1 MTEKTP
7 DALSPRPAYRIKVGD
22 KDITGRFQGRL
33 IELTLTDN
41 SGFEAD
47 QLDIELDDSD
57 GKLDLPEKGVRLSL
71 SLGWEGAGLV
81 DKGTYKVDELE
92 HTGPPDRLVIR
103 ARSTDMDGGLTT
115 RRENSYAGKTVS
127 EVVQAI
133 AMRNKFTWLVGKPLA
148 DQVIAHVDQTGESD
162 ANFLS
167 RLAKEFDA
175 IATVKNGTLLFIPAG
190 EPTSGSGMP
199 LPTISITRASG
210 DTHTFSVADRENYN
224 GVKAYYQ
231 DTRAGKRG
239 EVVIDASNATVT
251 KEKPDS
257 GKSKKKPRTAE
268 TIPNPENVKVLRH
281 TYASKANAERGA
293 RGEWRKIQRGVASF
307 TITLARGR
315 AELFPS
321 LHAKV
326 KGWKPQIDNTD
337 WCVGRVIHRF
347 NGNGY
352 TTTLELE
359 IKPDKLE
366 ESGTASKPTMTR

>member
-1 MTEKTP
+1 MTAKAP
-7 DALSPRPAYRIKVGD
+7 DSLSPRPAYRIKVGK

-33 IELTLTDN
+33 ISLTLTDN

-103 ARSTDMDGGLTT
+103 ARSADMDGGLTT
-115 RRENSYAGKTVS
+115 RREGSYAGKTVAQI
-127 EVVQAI
+127 VQSI
-133 AMRNKFTWLVGKPLA
+133 ALRNKFTWLVGKKLA
-148 DQVIAHVDQTGESD
+148 DQVITHVDQTGESD

-190 EPTSGSGMP
+190 EPTSGSGLL
-199 LPTISITRASG
+199 LPTVNITRASG

-224 GVKAYYQ
+224 GVKAHYQ
-231 DTRAGKRG
+231 DTRAGVRG
-239 EVVIDASNATVT
+239 EVVIDASNAVAT
-251 KEKPDS
+251 KEKRAPK
-257 GKSKKKPRTAE
+257 GKKKKQE
-268 TIPNPENVKVLRH
+268 TVQANPNPDNVKVLRH
-281 TYASKANAERGA
+281 TYASRSNAERAA
-293 RGEWRKIQRGVASF
+293 RAEWQKIQRGVATF
-307 TITLARGR
+307 NITLARGR

-326 KGWKPQIDNTD
+326 SGWKPQIDGTG
-337 WCVGRVIHRF
+337 WSVGRVVHSLNDSGF
-347 NGNGY
+347 
-352 TTTLELE
+352 TTAVELE
-359 IKPDKLE
+359 IKPKEFD
-366 ESGTASKPTMTR
+366 A

>member
-1 MTEKTP
+1 MTEEAP
-7 DALSPRPAYRIKVGD
+7 ADLSPRPAYRIKVGD

-33 IELTLTDN
+33 IGLTLTDN

-71 SLGWEGAGLV
+71 SLGWEGSGLV

-92 HTGPPDRLVIR
+92 HTGPPDRLIIR
-103 ARSTDMDGGLTT
+103 ARSAEMDGGLTT
-115 RRENSYAGKTVS
+115 RRENSYASKTIS

-133 AMRNKFTWLVGKPLA
+133 AMRNKFTWLVGQPLA

-190 EPTSGSGMP
+190 EPTSGSGLV
-199 LPTISITRASG
+199 LPTVSITRASG
-210 DTHTFSVADRENYN
+210 DSHRFLVADSENYN

-231 DTRAGKRG
+231 DTRAGVRG
-239 EVVIDASNATVT
+239 EVIIDASNATVS
-251 KEKPDS
+251 KEKSAPK
-257 GKSKKKPRTAE
+257 GQKARE
-268 TIPNPENVKVLRH
+268 TVETNPNPENVKVLRH

-321 LHAKV
+321 LHAMV
-326 KGWKPQIDNTD
+326 SGWKPQIDNTG
-337 WCVGRVIHRF
+337 WSVGRVVHRVNDGGF
-347 NGNGY
+347 

-359 IKPDKLE
+359 IRPSDLL
-366 ESGTASKPTMTR
+366 T

>member
-1 MTEKTP
+1 MTDNTAA
-7 DALSPRPAYRIKVGD
+7 DLSPRPAYRIKVGD

-103 ARSTDMDGGLTT
+103 ARSADMDGGLTT
-115 RRENSYAGKTVS
+115 RREDSYAGKTVA

-133 AMRNKFTWLVGKPLA
+133 ALRNKFTWLVGKKLA

-190 EPTSGSGMP
+190 EPTSGSGLP
-199 LPTISITRASG
+199 LPTVSITRASG

-224 GVKAYYQ
+224 GVKAHYQ
-231 DTRAGKRG
+231 DTRAGVRG
-239 EVVIDASNATVT
+239 EVVIDASNAVAT
-251 KEKPDS
+251 KEKRT
-257 GKSKKKPRTAE
+257 GKGKKKKQE
-268 TIPNPENVKVLRH
+268 TVQANPNPDNVKVLRH
-281 TYASKANAERGA
+281 TYASRSNAERAA
-293 RGEWRKIQRGVASF
+293 RAEWQKIQRGVATF
-307 TITLARGR
+307 NITLARGR

-326 KGWKPQIDNTD
+326 SGWKPQIDGTG
-337 WCVGRVIHRF
+337 WSVGRVVHSLSDSGF
-347 NGNGY
+347 
-352 TTTLELE
+352 TTALELE
-359 IKPDKLE
+359 IAPTQLKEL
-366 ESGTASKPTMTR
+366 GTADTTP

>member
-1 MTEKTP
+1 MTDNTAA
-7 DALSPRPAYRIKVGD
+7 DLSPRPAYRIKVGD

-103 ARSTDMDGGLTT
+103 ARSADMDGGLTT
-115 RRENSYAGKTVS
+115 RREDSYAGKTVA

-133 AMRNKFTWLVGKPLA
+133 ALRNKFTWLVGKKLA
-148 DQVIAHVDQTGESD
+148 GQVITHVDQTGESD

-190 EPTSGSGMP
+190 EPTSGSGLP
-199 LPTISITRASG
+199 LPTVSITRASG

-224 GVKAYYQ
+224 GVKAHYQ
-231 DTRAGKRG
+231 DTRAGVRG
-239 EVVIDASNATVT
+239 EVVIDASNAVAT
-251 KEKPDS
+251 KEKRTAK
-257 GKSKKKPRTAE
+257 GKKKKQE
-268 TIPNPENVKVLRH
+268 TVQANPNPDNVKVLRH
-281 TYASKANAERGA
+281 TYASRSNAERAA
-293 RGEWRKIQRGVASF
+293 RAEWQKIQRGVATF
-307 TITLARGR
+307 NITLARGR

-321 LHAKV
+321 LHARV
-326 KGWKPQIDNTD
+326 SGWKPQIDGTG
-337 WCVGRVIHRF
+337 WSVGRVVHSLNDSGF
-347 NGNGY
+347 
-352 TTTLELE
+352 TTALELSIQPE
-359 IKPDKLE
+359 KLE
-366 ESGTASKPTMTR
+366 EFSTNDGKQ